1 MERGPGS
8 PRPSSHLQTPTGGTP
23 LSHEGSIVMSWE
35 DLQRWRRA
43 QFPDPCLPPRPLLH
57 TISTPPLYP
66 YTPAYEAELGG
77 VISVGERRATR
88 KHVRDLCRLLRQL
101 PTLPPET
108 HRDQWFWHI
117 GCGFSG
123 FTWPLRFLPQI
134 LRLPAGVHTFI
145 VLCEREVGVAAQVS
159 VGDVAGRSVTIIR
172 CHTTQGCDAAAVVN
186 EVNARAV
193 IITGVPP
200 PRPAM
205 LLLETDCGRGA
216 SARSPT
222 ASAATRAQE
231 SEYGQCVGLI
241 HAPPLP
247 PLHRSVGRRDQEG

>member
-8 PRPSSHLQTPTGGTP
+8 PRPSSHLETPADGSP
-23 LSHEGSIVMSWE
+23 LSSEGSIVMSWE

-43 QFPDPCLPPRPLLH
+43 QFPDPCFPPRPLLH

-77 VISVGERRATR
+77 VISAGERRATR
-88 KHVRDLCRLLRQL
+88 KHARDLCRLLRQL

-134 LRLPAGVHTFI
+134 LRLPSGVHTFI

-172 CHTTQGCDAAAVVN
+172 CRTTQGCDAAAVVN

-231 SEYGQCVGLI
+231 SE
-241 HAPPLP
+241 
-247 PLHRSVGRRDQEG
+247 